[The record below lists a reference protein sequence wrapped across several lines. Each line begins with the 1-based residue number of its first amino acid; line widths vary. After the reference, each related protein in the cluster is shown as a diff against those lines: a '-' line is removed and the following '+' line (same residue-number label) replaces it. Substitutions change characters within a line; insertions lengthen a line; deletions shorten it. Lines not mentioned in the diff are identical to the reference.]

1 MCNRIP
7 VPPTESRCYRPR
19 VGELV
24 RDETTG
30 QDVVHMETIRGRAY
44 IRPPGG
50 GVERDVDAAKLSE
63 LPDGPGV
70 VVHIVPDRLC
80 GFADTGDS
88 ERPE

>member
-1 MCNRIP
+1 MSMRSC
-7 VPPTESRCYRPR
+7 VPMPSAKPKHYQPK

-30 QDVVHMETIRGRAY
+30 EHVVHMETIRGRAY
-44 IRPPGG
+44 VRPPGG
-50 GVERDVDAAKLSE
+50 GVERDVDATKLSE

-80 GFADTGDS
+80 GSLNTEVD
-88 ERPE
+88 E